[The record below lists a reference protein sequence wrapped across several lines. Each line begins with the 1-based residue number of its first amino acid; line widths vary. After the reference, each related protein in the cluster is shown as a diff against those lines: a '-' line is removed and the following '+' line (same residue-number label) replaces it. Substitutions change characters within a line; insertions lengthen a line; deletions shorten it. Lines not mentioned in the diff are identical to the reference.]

1 MKSHL
6 VISTATEMVRIRP
19 ESIVY
24 VVSDGNYSNIVQADS
39 HIRMVTYQLGQIV
52 KMIEEQQV
60 ETELSRFIRIG
71 KSLIVN
77 SRYVYYINV
86 TRQKL
91 TISDGRT
98 FSYDLSASKDA
109 LKSLKD
115 YLEKEVNK

>member
-1 MKSHL
+1 
-6 VISTATEMVRIRP
+6 MVRIRP